1 MAKRIRVAIVVLV
14 ILAVLVTMVAAVTYA
29 LRYKEI
35 ERSQLDEPQYY
46 MPDGAEVIDLELP
59 DENASQEEV
68 IAFAAELYRIACENY
83 KNAEKAA
90 FIVQYN
96 SKMNMLGVL
105 TMPVPGERYC
115 VKDGDKRYYLD
126 FAIPDEENDASS
138 LAGDFKPSS
147 SHYAEAVYTDS
158 TLVDENGDPA
168 MISRKVYKGSGENR
182 KGVGPEYIE
191 NEDGTAV
198 ISANWDNCD
207 VKYLPQTVYH
217 AGQEDDFHHT
227 DHEVSVDTIL
237 SASITYTETDEGE
250 GYYTVDFELDPNK
263 VPQSLLDSLRAS
275 SECPDAH
282 YTKLVQSM
290 TIWNT
295 GYFRTYHA
303 LDSWKG
309 KRGGVMVISSEL
321 DFLTT
326 YYYENQPEK
335 LDINN
340 YPYMAEMCHK

>member
-1 MAKRIRVAIVVLV
+1 MAKKVRKTVAILVL
-14 ILAVLVTMVAAVTYA
+14 LAAVVTA
-29 LRYKEI
+29 LVVFGSYMTGGKDKRGD
-35 ERSQLDEPQYY
+35 LDAPQYVKFEG
-46 MPDGAEVIDLELP
+46 DTVLDIELP
-59 DENASQEEV
+59 TEETPQEKV
-68 IAFAAELYRIACENY
+68 IALAAELYAIACEKY
-83 KNAEKAA
+83 KNAERAA
-90 FIVQYN
+90 FNVQYT
-96 SKMNMLGVL
+96 SVMFGSMS
-105 TMPVPGERYC
+105 VPGERYC

-126 FAIPDEENDASS
+126 FSIPDADNLMSS
-138 LAGDFKPSS
+138 LAGLFAPSG

-168 MISRKVYKGSGENR
+168 MISRKTYNGSGENK
-182 KGVGPEYIE
+182 KGKGPEYIE

-207 VKYLPQTVYH
+207 VKYLPQIVYH
-217 AGQEDDFHHT
+217 ADQEGDFRHT
-227 DHEVSVDTIL
+227 DHEVSEDTIL
-237 SASITYTETDEGE
+237 SASITYTETGDGE

-263 VPQSLLDSLRAS
+263 VPQNLLDSLRAS
-275 SECPDAH
+275 SESPDAH

-303 LDSWKG
+303 LDSWEG
-309 KRGGVMVISSEL
+309 KRSIMKLSSDL
-321 DFLTT
+321 DFMTT

>member
-35 ERSQLDEPQYY
+35 ERDQLDAPQYY

-96 SKMNMLGVL
+96 SKMNMLGMA
-105 TMPVPGERYC
+105 MPVPGERYC

-126 FAIPDEENDASS
+126 FAIPDEGNAMSS
-138 LAGDFKPSS
+138 LAGYFAPSS
-147 SHYAEAVYTDS
+147 SHYAEAVYSDS

-168 MISRKVYKGSGENR
+168 MISRKVYKGSGADKSGIAPSYVD
-182 KGVGPEYIE
+182 KGE
-191 NEDGTAV
+191 GTKV
-198 ISANWDNCD
+198 VSVNWDSCD
-207 VKYLPQTVYH
+207 ETYLPQTVYY
-217 AGQEDDFHHT
+217 AGQEGEFHHT
-227 DHEVSVDTIL
+227 DHEVTVDTIL
-237 SASITYTETDEGE
+237 SATVSYTEISEGE
-250 GYYTVDFELDPNK
+250 GYYTVDFELDPDK
-263 VPQSLLDSLRAS
+263 VPQSLLDSLRVS

-303 LDSWKG
+303 LDSWEG
-309 KRGGVMVISSEL
+309 KRSIMSLSSDL
-321 DFLTT
+321 DFMTT